1 MILCFTSNFSCNLNN
16 GSYVPEGTFI
26 TLDGDDVPQTSD
38 IVLIV
43 EAKTCNK
50 NITNNKNMVTLINN
64 IHAELTKVNITENRY
79 AVVAFGG
86 AAPFNYPRSIVY
98 NNKIFTDFTNV
109 KHHLD
114 HIRMGY
120 SNSSDIFEA
129 IHVASNLAFRPG
141 ASKTFILVPCSNC
154 SVNDVEVN

>member
-1 MILCFTSNFSCNLNN
+1 M
-16 GSYVPEGTFI
+16 
-26 TLDGDDVPQTSD
+26 TLKDDQVPQTSD

-43 EAKTCNK
+43 EAKSCNK

-64 IHAELTKVNITENRY
+64 INSELAKINITDNRY

-86 AAPFNYPRSIVY
+86 AAPFNDPRSIVY
-98 NNKIFTDFTNV
+98 NSKIFTDYTNV

-114 HIRMGY
+114 HIRTGY

-129 IHVASNLAFRPG
+129 IHVASNLVFRPG
-141 ASKTFILVPCSNC
+141 ASKTFILLPCSNC
-154 SVNDVEVN
+154 SLIEMKVRR